1 MKILENEPMSLH
13 TTFKVGGNAHLF
25 MMPENRDELVAALD
39 TAREK
44 GMKHF
49 ILGGGANVLF
59 PDEGY
64 DGIVIST
71 EAMKRIWTGDDG
83 LLHAEC
89 GAAVSDAAFFSCRE
103 GYSGLH
109 VFYSMPGSVGGAV
122 FMNARCYNVS
132 VSDILRSVVYL
143 SREGEIRTAEKK
155 NEEFGYKISPF
166 QKNGGIILE
175 AVFGLQSVSGE
186 KEREELEK
194 EMNSYKEDR
203 TSKGH
208 FLYPCAGSVF
218 KNNRNFGEPTG
229 KLIDSLNL
237 RGYTVGGAGI
247 SEHHANIIVN
257 RGNATASDIKTLVA
271 YVEERVKEA
280 LGFTLEREIIYVE

>member
-1 MKILENEPMSLH
+1 MITLENEPMSLH
-13 TTFKVGGNAHLF
+13 TTFKVGGNARLF
-25 MMPENRDELVAALD
+25 MMPENREELVTALD
-39 TAREK
+39 TARKK

-71 EAMKRIWTGDDG
+71 EAIKGIRIGEEG

-89 GAAVSDAAFFSCRE
+89 GAAVSDAALFSCRE
-103 GYSGLH
+103 GFSGLH

-143 SREGEIRTAEKK
+143 SREGEIRVAEKK

-175 AVFGLQSVSGE
+175 AVFGLEPVFGE
-186 KEREELEK
+186 KEREELER

-257 RGNATASDIKTLVA
+257 KGNATASDIKTLVA

-280 LGFTLEREIIYVE
+280 LGLTLEREIIYVE

>member
-1 MKILENEPMSLH
+1 MITLENEPMSLH
-13 TTFKVGGNAHLF
+13 TTFKVGGNARLF
-25 MMPENRDELVAALD
+25 MMPENREELVTALD
-39 TAREK
+39 TARKK

-89 GAAVSDAAFFSCRE
+89 GAAVSDAALFSCRE
-103 GYSGLH
+103 GFSGLH

-143 SREGEIRTAEKK
+143 SREGEIRVAEKK

-175 AVFGLQSVSGE
+175 AVFGLEPVSGK
-186 KEREELEK
+186 KEREELER

>member
-13 TTFKVGGNAHLF
+13 TTFKVGGNARFFAVPSDTDSL
-25 MMPENRDELVAALD
+25 LD
-39 TAREK
+39 TLEKARVM
-44 GMKHF
+44 GLKHF

-59 PDEGY
+59 SDEGY
-64 DGIVIST
+64 DGMVIST
-71 EAMKRIWTGDDG
+71 EAINSVSFGEDS
-83 LLHAEC
+83 LLHAGC
-89 GAAVSDAAFFSCRE
+89 GAAISDAAEFSCRE

-122 FMNARCYNVS
+122 YMNARCYNVS
-132 VSDILRSVVYL
+132 VSDILKKTVYL
-143 SREGEIRTAEKK
+143 DRDGKLRT
-155 NEEFGYKISPF
+155 EETENGDFGYKISPF
-166 QKNGGIILE
+166 QKNGGIIIEALFGLE
-175 AVFGLQSVSGE
+175 AVAGTAG
-186 KEREELEK
+186 KEALAA
-194 EMNSYKEDR
+194 EMRGYKEDR

-237 RGYTVGGAGI
+237 RGYTIGGAQI
-247 SEHHANIIVN
+247 SEHHANIIIN
-257 RGNATASDIKTLVA
+257 RGNATAKDIRQLVSF
-271 YVEERVKEA
+271 VENRVKES